1 MFTFSHT
8 SICEMVAN
16 FTHAECVIKTAH
28 SKIYKH
34 LNQHSLFLLS
44 LLHCLVARYG
54 YLSRHIMYSFQ
65 MEIFCQNTKHI
76 LQRLLPCQNNTLY
89 IKKTGRSIHSSISIP
104 VGMRRPLLSFTK
116 CLPEACP
123 LNGLAEGNIV
133 FSQMVT
139 KLCDFT
145 ADLTQLKPFYHV
157 AMLFNI
163 NRK

>member
-1 MFTFSHT
+1 M
-8 SICEMVAN
+8 AN
-16 FTHAECVIKTAH
+16 FTHAECVIKTPH

-34 LNQHSLFLLS
+34 LNQHSLFILS
-44 LLHCLVARYG
+44 LLHRLVARYG
-54 YLSRHIMYSFQ
+54 YLSRNIMYSFQ

-76 LQRLLPCQNNTLY
+76 LQRLLPCQNNTLH
-89 IKKTGRSIHSSISIP
+89 KNRNVNPFKHFNSCWHASSTAELH
-104 VGMRRPLLSFTK
+104 VTK

-139 KLCDFT
+139 KLCDFA